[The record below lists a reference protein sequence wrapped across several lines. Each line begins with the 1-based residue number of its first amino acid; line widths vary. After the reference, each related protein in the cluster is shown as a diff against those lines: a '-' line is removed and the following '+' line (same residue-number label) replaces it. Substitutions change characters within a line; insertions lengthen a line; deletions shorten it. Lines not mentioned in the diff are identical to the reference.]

1 VPFALPVEQY
11 HCFFVNFAVQFW
23 MIMDTLYQKQQT
35 MLVSTTL
42 SFKRYMFDKFPWNS
56 RMAGIVGPR
65 GIGKTTMLMQYIKEA
80 NDKNMLYVSADDI
93 YFSSHRLTDLADEFF
108 RNGGKQIFIDEIHKY
123 RDWSVELKNI
133 YDFYPKLK
141 VVFTGSSIL
150 DIRKGIAD
158 LSRRALMFT
167 MQGFSFREYL
177 LFYHNINVPVH
188 SFEDIIG
195 QNVSLSEK
203 IEHPLP
209 LFKEYLQTGY
219 YPIATEDN
227 FTMRLGQIIN
237 LTLELDI
244 PQFANLSVATA
255 RKLKRLLF
263 VMSESVPFKP
273 NFSSIASKLGI
284 SRNSLEEYLTFME
297 DAGLIARLRDQTS
310 GIISLGKVDKAYL
323 DNTNLVYYLSGKEP
337 NIGNVRETFFLN
349 QTRVNNTVA
358 SSSVAD
364 FKIEKYTFEVGGK
377 DKTQEQIKNTQN
389 AFIVKD
395 NIEYGYK
402 NVVPLWAFGLN
413 Y

>member
-1 VPFALPVEQY
+1 
-11 HCFFVNFAVQFW
+11 
-23 MIMDTLYQKQQT
+23 
-35 MLVSTTL
+35 
-42 SFKRYMFDKFPWNS
+42 
-56 RMAGIVGPR
+56 
-65 GIGKTTMLMQYIKEA
+65 
-80 NDKNMLYVSADDI
+80 
-93 YFSSHRLTDLADEFF
+93 
-108 RNGGKQIFIDEIHKY
+108 
-123 RDWSVELKNI
+123 
-133 YDFYPKLK
+133 
-141 VVFTGSSIL
+141 
-150 DIRKGIAD
+150 
-158 LSRRALMFT
+158 
-167 MQGFSFREYL
+167 
-177 LFYHNINVPVH
+177 VPVH

-195 QNVSLSEK
+195 QNVSLPEK

-255 RKLKRLLF
+255 RKLKRLLL
-263 VMSESVPFKP
+263 VMAESVPFKP

-323 DNTNLVYYLSGKEP
+323 DNTNLVYYLSGKEA